1 MLPPAPDHE
10 DSWGDDLSEDE
21 IPTETCP
28 HCRRLIPEDAPR
40 CPYCEQYVSEEDAPP
55 ARKPWW
61 IVVGALLSLIVVYF
75 WIVS

>member
-10 DSWGDDLSEDE
+10 DSWGVDSGDE
-21 IPTETCP
+21 TEPCP

-40 CPYCEQYVSEEDAPP
+40 CPYCQQYISEEDAPA

-75 WIVS
+75 WIMS